1 MQLPVLSVKIKAAC
15 RNGGIFVDK
24 AAVLTE
30 YFGHAAFR
38 PGQEALVDAILQG
51 RDALGVM
58 PTGGGKSLC
67 YQVPALLLPGL
78 TLVVSPLISLMKDQV
93 AALTAAGVP
102 AAFINSSL
110 TGPQMQ
116 EAYAGVRR
124 GAYKLLYVAPERL
137 EAPGFAQLL
146 QNVLVSLLAVDEAH
160 CISQWGQDFR
170 PSYLRILEFIQALP
184 VRPVVAAFTATATA
198 FVQEDILRLL
208 QLEDPVQV
216 ITGFDRPNLY
226 FDVQRPQDKLTALQE
241 LIEARRE
248 KCGIVYCASRA
259 NVERVCDVLQ
269 RQGYAATRYHAG
281 LSEDERSQNQ
291 EAFQYDR
298 CRIMVATNAF
308 GMGIDKSNVSYVIHY
323 NMPKSIE
330 AYYQEAGRAG
340 RDGNAADCFLLFS
353 PGDIMTAQYLME
365 HNENE
370 QLTEEEAAA
379 VLTQNRRRLDQM
391 VAYCKSGACY
401 RGLLLDYFGQ
411 EHPES
416 CGNCGN
422 CAGDFT
428 EQDITMIAQM
438 ILSCI
443 ERVRKKLGYYVGPSL
458 LAQVL
463 RGSKNKRVLELQL
476 DSVST
481 YGLLKKTP
489 QAEVSRY
496 MEALEAGG
504 YCAKNEFGALRPCAA
519 AAEVLFHGK
528 KVTRRIRRQE
538 IAKVDPLALAKAQL
552 RPADAALLS
561 ALKEVRNRLAQQERV
576 PGYIIFSNATLEDM
590 ARRCPQDE
598 EALLEVSGVGRI
610 KAARYGAAF
619 LDVLRQY
626 GEREAE

>member
-1 MQLPVLSVKIKAAC
+1 
-15 RNGGIFVDK
+15 
-24 AAVLTE
+24 
-30 YFGHAAFR
+30 
-38 PGQEALVDAILQG
+38 
-51 RDALGVM
+51 
-58 PTGGGKSLC
+58 
-67 YQVPALLLPGL
+67 
-78 TLVVSPLISLMKDQV
+78 
-93 AALTAAGVP
+93 
-102 AAFINSSL
+102 
-110 TGPQMQ
+110 
-116 EAYAGVRR
+116 
-124 GAYKLLYVAPERL
+124 
-137 EAPGFAQLL
+137 
-146 QNVLVSLLAVDEAH
+146 
-160 CISQWGQDFR
+160 
-170 PSYLRILEFIQALP
+170 
-184 VRPVVAAFTATATA
+184 
-198 FVQEDILRLL
+198 
-208 QLEDPVQV
+208 
-216 ITGFDRPNLY
+216 
-226 FDVQRPQDKLTALQE
+226 
-241 LIEARRE
+241 
-248 KCGIVYCASRA
+248 
-259 NVERVCDVLQ
+259 
-269 RQGYAATRYHAG
+269 
-281 LSEDERSQNQ
+281 
-291 EAFQYDR
+291 
-298 CRIMVATNAF
+298 
-308 GMGIDKSNVSYVIHY
+308 
-323 NMPKSIE
+323 
-330 AYYQEAGRAG
+330 
-340 RDGNAADCFLLFS
+340 
-353 PGDIMTAQYLME
+353 
-365 HNENE
+365 
-370 QLTEEEAAA
+370 
-379 VLTQNRRRLDQM
+379 M